1 MTFFDALKLWRASK
15 AIQGGIMPVK
25 KGFSTSEFTMA
36 LIGAIIPILNSYL
49 GWKIP
54 IEAVLSISAIVISYI
69 TSRTVV
75 KRNGGTKPVETN
87 NPK

>member
-1 MTFFDALKLWRASK
+1 MTIFEAYKLYKNANR
-15 AIQGGIMPVK
+15 IQGGIMPVK

-36 LIGAIIPILNSYL
+36 LIGAVIPILNSYL
-49 GWKIP
+49 GWAIP

-75 KRNGGTKPVETN
+75 KRNGGTKTELPPTQ
-87 NPK
+87 